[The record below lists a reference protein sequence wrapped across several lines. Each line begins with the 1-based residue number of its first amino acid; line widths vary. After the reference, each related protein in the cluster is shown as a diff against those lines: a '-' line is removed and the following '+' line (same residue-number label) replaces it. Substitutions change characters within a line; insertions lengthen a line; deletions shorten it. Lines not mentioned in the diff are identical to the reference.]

1 MKGMLDMLLEQ
12 LRTFTEVAERR
23 NFTKAGEALNLA
35 QPTVSLHIRQLEEE
49 FGTSLFIRSRKQ
61 FSITPAGRLLYE
73 RARQLLALAEETKED
88 MMRQS
93 GELTGTLTVAA
104 SYTIGEYVL
113 PRLLEDLLA
122 AHPKLEVVISISNT
136 EEVEAKVREFRCDVG
151 CIEGT
156 VRLDGLT
163 AVPFMEDELIVVC
176 GTGHPLAR
184 KTGVTPEDLQQ
195 ARWIT
200 REEGSG
206 TREHTDHLLR
216 SLGHVKPGRMIIGS
230 NGGVIQA
237 AVAGLGIAAV
247 SVHAAKDGIETG
259 RLVQLDTRLPPQK
272 RTFSVLHA
280 PAMADHA
287 AVSAFL
293 KAVTGRE

>member
-1 MKGMLDMLLEQ
+1 MLLEQ
-12 LRTFTEVAERR
+12 LKTFTEVAERK

-49 FGTSLFIRSRKQ
+49 FGTPLFIRSRKQ

-73 RARQLLALAEETKED
+73 KARQLLALAEETKED

-113 PRLLEDLLA
+113 PRLLENLLA
-122 AHPKLEVVISISNT
+122 AHPKLEVIISISNT

-184 KTGVTPEDLQQ
+184 MADVSPEELQQ

-216 SLGHVKPGRMIIGS
+216 SLGHVKPARMIIGS

-237 AVAGLGIAAV
+237 VVAGLGVAAV
-247 SVHAAKDGIETG
+247 SVHAAKDGLETG
-259 RLVQLDTRLPPQK
+259 QLVQLDAHLPPQK
-272 RTFSVLHA
+272 RTFSILHA
-280 PAMADHA
+280 PAMAGHA
-287 AVSAFL
+287 AVSTFL
-293 KAVTGRE
+293 KTVAGRK

>member
-1 MKGMLDMLLEQ
+1 MEKRQDMLLEQ

-49 FGTSLFIRSRKQ
+49 FGTALFIRSRKQ
-61 FSITPAGRLLYE
+61 FSITPAGQLLYE

-176 GTGHPLAR
+176 GTGHPLAG
-184 KTGVTPEDLQQ
+184 KADVTPVDLQQ

-237 AVAGLGIAAV
+237 VAAGLGIAAV
-247 SVHAAKDGIETG
+247 SVHAAKNGIETG
-259 RLVQLDTRLPPQK
+259 KLVRLSTNLPPQK

-280 PAMADHA
+280 PVMADHA

-293 KAVTGRE
+293 EAVAEKK

>member
-1 MKGMLDMLLEQ
+1 MDMLLEQ
-12 LRTFTEVAERR
+12 LKTFTEVAERK

-49 FGTSLFIRSRKQ
+49 FGTPLFIRSRKQ

-73 RARQLLALAEETKED
+73 KARQLLALAEETKED

-113 PRLLEDLLA
+113 PRLLENLLA
-122 AHPKLEVVISISNT
+122 AHPKLEVIISISNT

-184 KTGVTPEDLQQ
+184 MADVSPEELQQ

-216 SLGHVKPGRMIIGS
+216 SLGHVKPARMIIGS

-237 AVAGLGIAAV
+237 VVAGLGVAAV
-247 SVHAAKDGIETG
+247 SVHAAKDGLETG
-259 RLVQLDTRLPPQK
+259 QLVQLDAHLPPQK
-272 RTFSVLHA
+272 RTFSILHA
-280 PAMADHA
+280 PAMAGHA

-293 KAVTGRE
+293 KTVAGRK

>member
-1 MKGMLDMLLEQ
+1 MDMLLEQ
-12 LRTFTEVAERR
+12 LKTFTEVAERK

-49 FGTSLFIRSRKQ
+49 FGTPLFIRSRKQ

-73 RARQLLALAEETKED
+73 KARQLLALAEETKED

-122 AHPKLEVVISISNT
+122 AHPKLEVIISISNT
-136 EEVEAKVREFRCDVG
+136 EEVEAKVREFRCDIG

-184 KTGVTPEDLQQ
+184 MADVSPEELQQ

-216 SLGHVKPGRMIIGS
+216 SLGHVKPARMIIGS

-237 AVAGLGIAAV
+237 VVAGLGVAAV
-247 SVHAAKDGIETG
+247 SVHAAKDGLETG
-259 RLVQLDTRLPPQK
+259 QLVQLDAHLPPQK
-272 RTFSVLHA
+272 RTFSILHA
-280 PAMADHA
+280 PAMAGHA

-293 KAVTGRE
+293 KTVAGRK

>member
-1 MKGMLDMLLEQ
+1 MLLEQ
-12 LRTFTEVAERR
+12 LKTFTEVAERK

-49 FGTSLFIRSRKQ
+49 FGTPLFIRSRKQ

-73 RARQLLALAEETKED
+73 KARQLLALAEETKED

-113 PRLLEDLLA
+113 PRLLENLLA
-122 AHPKLEVVISISNT
+122 AHPKLEVIISISNT
-136 EEVEAKVREFRCDVG
+136 EEVEAKVREFRCDIG

-184 KTGVTPEDLQQ
+184 MADVSPEELQQ

-216 SLGHVKPGRMIIGS
+216 SLGHVKPARMIIGS

-237 AVAGLGIAAV
+237 VVAGLGVAAV
-247 SVHAAKDGIETG
+247 SVHAAKDGLETG
-259 RLVQLDTRLPPQK
+259 QLVQLDAHLPPQK
-272 RTFSVLHA
+272 RTFSILHA
-280 PAMADHA
+280 PAMAGHA

-293 KAVTGRE
+293 KTVAGRK

>member
-1 MKGMLDMLLEQ
+1 MLLEQ

-49 FGTSLFIRSRKQ
+49 FGTALFIRSRKQ
-61 FSITPAGRLLYE
+61 FSITPAGQLLYE
-73 RARQLLALAEETKED
+73 RARQLLTLAEETKED

-93 GELTGTLTVAA
+93 GELTGTLTIAA

-122 AHPKLEVVISISNT
+122 AHPKLEVIISISNT

-176 GTGHPLAR
+176 GTGHPLAG
-184 KTGVTPEDLQQ
+184 KADVTPEDLQQ

-237 AVAGLGIAAV
+237 VVAGLGIAAV
-247 SVHAAKDGIETG
+247 SVHAAQDGLETG
-259 RLVQLDTRLPPQK
+259 RLVQLDANIPPQK

-280 PAMADHA
+280 PAMQGHA

-293 KAVTGRE
+293 EAVGKKK

>member
-1 MKGMLDMLLEQ
+1 MDMLLEQ
-12 LRTFTEVAERR
+12 LKTFTEVAERK

-49 FGTSLFIRSRKQ
+49 FGTPLFIRSRKQ

-73 RARQLLALAEETKED
+73 KARQLLALAEETKED

-122 AHPKLEVVISISNT
+122 AHPKLEVIISISNT

-176 GTGHPLAR
+176 GTCHPLAR
-184 KTGVTPEDLQQ
+184 MADVSPEELQQ

-216 SLGHVKPGRMIIGS
+216 SLGHVKPARMIIGS

-237 AVAGLGIAAV
+237 VVAGLGVAAV
-247 SVHAAKDGIETG
+247 SVHAAKDGLETG
-259 RLVQLDTRLPPQK
+259 QLVQLDAHLPPQK
-272 RTFSVLHA
+272 RTFSILHA
-280 PAMADHA
+280 PAMAGHA

-293 KAVTGRE
+293 KTVAGRK

>member
-1 MKGMLDMLLEQ
+1 MDMLLEQ
-12 LRTFTEVAERR
+12 LKTFTEVAERK

-49 FGTSLFIRSRKQ
+49 FGTPLFIRSRKQ

-73 RARQLLALAEETKED
+73 KARQLLALAEETKED

-113 PRLLEDLLA
+113 PRLLENLLA
-122 AHPKLEVVISISNT
+122 AHPKLEVIISISNT

-184 KTGVTPEDLQQ
+184 MADVSPEELQQ

-216 SLGHVKPGRMIIGS
+216 SLGHVKPARMIIGS

-237 AVAGLGIAAV
+237 VVAGLGVAAV
-247 SVHAAKDGIETG
+247 SVHAAKDGLETG
-259 RLVQLDTRLPPQK
+259 QLVQLDAHLPPQK
-272 RTFSVLHA
+272 RTFSILHA
-280 PAMADHA
+280 PAMAGHA
-287 AVSAFL
+287 AVSTFL
-293 KAVTGRE
+293 KTVAGRK

>member
-1 MKGMLDMLLEQ
+1 MERMLEMLLEQ

-49 FGTSLFIRSRKQ
+49 FGTPLFIRSRKQ
-61 FSITPAGRLLYE
+61 FSITPAGQLLYE
-73 RARQLLALAEETKED
+73 RARQLLMLAEETKED

-113 PRLLEDLLA
+113 PRLLEEMLA

-176 GTGHPLAR
+176 GTGHPLAG
-184 KTGVTPEDLQQ
+184 KADVTPEDLQQ

-237 AVAGLGIAAV
+237 VIAGLGIAAV

-259 RLVQLDTRLPPQK
+259 RLVRLDGKLPPQK

-280 PAMADHA
+280 PAMAGHA
-287 AVSAFL
+287 TVAAFL
-293 KAVTGRE
+293 KAVAGRK